1 MQMEEE
7 SQQNYQLFCK
17 FWMIFGTY
25 LNIKQSVNLMFYV
38 DEKNF
43 NLVDGW

>member
-1 MQMEEE
+1 MQMEEV

-25 LNIKQSVNLMFYV
+25 LNINQLILCFMWMKN
-38 DEKNF
+38 NF
-43 NLVDGW
+43 NLVDEW